1 MTDQT
6 APNSQDIRSAIAKAQ
21 NDLNTL
27 APAIADLQ
35 AEQRKLAALATLG
48 MLTAAKADRQR
59 EVGEEIAAMKARQ
72 DELATGIDAAG
83 EFLEKAL
90 ETERVAKAKSDWD
103 EAEALLIQ
111 AQDVADAT
119 QKALKEVGARFAELE
134 GLLEDA
140 ASLAKPHMKQV
151 GSRSLLDLSGLRLGD
166 AFGLILKEAN
176 GPDFG
181 CAKPY
186 GYLPGNAPDIKS
198 IVSRHARSFAQWR
211 NQQSWNEPQQ
221 G

>member
-6 APNSQDIRSAIAKAQ
+6 AQNSQDIRSAIAKAQ

-27 APAIADLQ
+27 APVIADLQ

-83 EFLEKAL
+83 EFLDKAL
-90 ETERVAKAKSDWD
+90 ETERVAKAKADWD

-111 AQDVADAT
+111 ARGVAVAV
-119 QKALKEVGARFAELE
+119 QKALEESGARFAELE
-134 GLLEDA
+134 GLLEEA
-140 ASLAKPHMKQV
+140 ASLAKPHMEPV
-151 GSRSLLDLSGLRLGD
+151 SSRSQLDAGGLFLCDLIGLVLKD
-166 AFGLILKEAN
+166 AG
-176 GPDFG
+176 GPDFDREV
-181 CAKPY
+181 PY
-186 GYLPGNAPDIKS
+186 VPRPGRAPS
-198 IVSRHARSFAQWR
+198 VESVVNRHIRNFLAWR
-211 NQQSWNEPQQ
+211 DRR
-221 G
+221 